1 MNEFEML
8 ARVALAIAFGAV
20 LGLETETRADEHE
33 GETKQ
38 SKLDSQARAALLK
51 QRIGG
56 VRTYTVLTLFGAISG
71 ILYGAGAPL
80 FAYLTFAGVLL
91 IVLAAYILNVQY
103 QRAFGIT
110 SEIAILISV
119 LVGFAAAADLVSLP
133 VLAAIVVLLAFI
145 LSQKRGIAKLVS
157 RLAHQELE
165 DVIKFLIVVIVVLP
179 FLPNQ
184 DILVRDI
191 AGIESFFLTIGIDI
205 SRMMEVVV
213 INPLRAWQYVVLISG
228 FSIGGYFLS
237 KWTGKAKAVLM
248 TGALGGLI
256 SSTATTISLA
266 HDAKHE
272 KHKDGVKSFAAAALI
287 ANAVS
292 FIPITIL
299 AASANIHLA
308 AKIAMVGGLV
318 AVVTIVYLLY
328 LRSGLKSNHPSAP
341 IEHKPFSIGPAVE
354 FVMLLTLF
362 RVMIQM
368 AGIVGGVNLSF
379 VITAV
384 SGITGIDVAAIAL
397 GEMVTTGAMSLQF
410 AVVGFLL
417 ANAVNFAAKV
427 GYGYWYG
434 GKRFA
439 SILAI
444 CFSLAA
450 GASLLIIFS

>member
-20 LGLETETRADEHE
+20 LGLETETRADEDHK
-33 GETKQ
+33 ETKADA
-38 SKLDSQARAALLK
+38 KKRAELLK

-56 VRTYTVLTLFGAISG
+56 VRTYTVLTLFGAVSG
-71 ILYGAGAPL
+71 ILYMAGAPM
-80 FAYLTFAGVLL
+80 FAYITFSGVLL
-91 IVLAAYILNVQY
+91 LVLAAYILNVQY
-103 QRAFGIT
+103 RRAFGIT

-119 LVGFAAAADLVSLP
+119 LVGFAAAAGIVSLP

-184 DILVRDI
+184 DIFIRDI
-191 AGIESFFLTIGIDI
+191 GGLQSFFATLGIDI
-205 SRMMEVVV
+205 SQFLDLLV

-237 KWTGKAKAVLM
+237 RWVGKAKAVFV

-287 ANAVS
+287 ATAVS
-292 FIPITIL
+292 FIPVTIL
-299 AASANIHLA
+299 AASTSIPFAG
-308 AKIAMVGGLV
+308 KVAMVGGLV
-318 AVVTIVYLLY
+318 AIVTIVYLLY
-328 LRSGLKSNHPSAP
+328 LRRGLKTEHGTNA

-362 RVMIQM
+362 RVLIQV
-368 AGIVGGVNLSF
+368 AGIIGGVNLSF
-379 VITAV
+379 VVTAI
-384 SGITGIDVAAIAL
+384 SGVIGIDVAAIAL
-397 GEMVTTGAMSLQF
+397 GEMVATGSMSLQF

-417 ANAVNFAAKV
+417 ANTVNFAAKV

-439 SILAI
+439 SILTV
-444 CFSLAA
+444 CFSL
-450 GASLLIIFS
+450 GALASIAVLFL